1 LRYGL
6 KNDASEPAP
15 AIFSEQEIQNA
26 DQLSRKPK
34 EFVNSMKRMLS
45 IVCVLATG
53 IGGAAAAQA
62 AAPSDTTTA
71 AAAAGPTKIAVIN
84 FNGAVQQTNEFQRD
98 IADLQ
103 KKYQPRIDELQ
114 KLNSAIEAEKKE
126 LQDGGAKL
134 SDTDRQAKMQDIDS
148 KTKDLQRKGEDL
160 RNDEQ
165 EAGQQTFQQVGQ
177 KVFDVMTDYAKGH
190 GYTLVLD
197 AGQQNSGVAWAA
209 ENVNITKDVLEAYNA
224 KAGIPAPTTV
234 PAAPMPKPGAATAP
248 HTSGSTAAHKP
259 AVQH

>member
-1 LRYGL
+1 MRT
-6 KNDASEPAP
+6 AT
-15 AIFSEQEIQNA
+15 
-26 DQLSRKPK
+26 RKLK

-53 IGGAAAAQA
+53 LGGAAAAQA
-62 AAPSDTTTA
+62 AAPSDSTTT

-114 KLNSAIEAEKKE
+114 KLNTTIEAEKKE

-134 SDTDRQAKMQDIDS
+134 SDADRQSKMQDIDS

-177 KVFDVMTDYAKGH
+177 KVFDVMTDYAKAH

-209 ENVNITKDVLEAYNA
+209 ENVNITKEVLDAYNA
-224 KAGIPAPTTV
+224 KAGIPAPTGV
-234 PAAPMPKPGAATAP
+234 PSAPAPKPGTSSTAP
-248 HTSGSTAAHKP
+248 HSGTRP
-259 AVQH
+259 AQH